1 MRDLMMKWKS
11 KIGIVSGVICS
22 TEFESEEWERFHF
35 FQFRLRLRHSWSSK
49 KLGCQ
54 SQKQKRKNQPIAES
68 NIVIG
73 LFFCFCLRLRQCS
86 FHLVVSNRDISRIS
100 VLLPTLSVGFSLDG
114 IALPFWLR
122 LRGFIKFLCRRSV
135 GVFSWAFLVFLMKES
150 KKRRWKQPGKL
161 MAKSRSQLVNLP
173 GAWPLMNP
181 LTTPSLTKTSLYS
194 VLKEAKKWIVS
205 NQWVVM
211 KHRFYFFFEICS
223 LTLWETFKV

>member
-1 MRDLMMKWKS
+1 M
-11 KIGIVSGVICS
+11 
-22 TEFESEEWERFHF
+22 ESESGESERFHF
-35 FQFRLRLRHSWSSK
+35 FWFHLRLSRLWSSENK
-49 KLGCQ
+49 VVGVGSRSGRTNQ
-54 SQKQKRKNQPIAES
+54 SQSLES

-73 LFFCFCLRLRQCS
+73 SFFCFCLRLRQCS

-100 VLLPTLSVGFSLDG
+100 VLLPTPSVGFSLDG